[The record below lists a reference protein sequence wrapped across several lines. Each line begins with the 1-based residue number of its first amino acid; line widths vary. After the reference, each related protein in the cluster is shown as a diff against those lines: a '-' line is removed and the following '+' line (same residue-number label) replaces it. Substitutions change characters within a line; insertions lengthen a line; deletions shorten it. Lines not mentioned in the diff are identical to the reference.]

1 MSIFIGIDWSENKHD
16 IEFMNEAGATLARL
30 TIPHSPEGFLK
41 LDATRQQLGI
51 AANDCLVAL
60 ETAHNLLIDFLW
72 AHAYT
77 QVYVVPPSVVK
88 SSRGRFSSSGA
99 RTDASDAHLLADLL
113 RTDRARLHPWHP
125 DSLLTR
131 QLRAKIG
138 FVHHLTRQSVRL
150 SNRLRAVLVRYYP
163 TALHVFSDLTTQIAL
178 EFIRMYPTP
187 AHAEGLTW
195 AEFQKFAV
203 QQHYPQPKKLT
214 ACFARMQTA
223 QPAATPETIQVY
235 HEEAVQLATLLL
247 SVVQAKQATLRQAQ
261 QLFQQHPDHAVF
273 DGLPGVGDLLA
284 PALLAKF
291 GDDRKRFPNSASV
304 QALAGTC
311 PVTDQS
317 GKRKVIKFR
326 HACDREFRTIAQQ
339 WARLS
344 LAESAWA
351 QAYFDQ
357 VRSHGQ
363 SDSHAYRCLA
373 NRWLAILW
381 KLWQTHQSYDEAYH
395 LKQRTI
401 HSKPRHRVQK

>member
-16 IEFMNEAGATLARL
+16 IEFMNEAGAALAQL
-30 TIPHSPEGFLK
+30 TIPHSPDGFLK
-41 LDATRQQLGI
+41 LETARQQVSG
-51 AANDCLVAL
+51 APKECLVAL

-72 AHAYT
+72 SHDYT

-88 SSRGRFSSSGA
+88 SSRGRFGSSGA

-138 FVHHLTRQSVRL
+138 FVHHLTRQCVRL

-163 TALHVFSDLTTQIAL
+163 AALHVFSDLTTQIAL
-178 EFIRMYPTP
+178 EFIRTYPTP
-187 AHAEGLTW
+187 AQAEALTW
-195 AEFQKFAV
+195 AEFQKFTEH
-203 QQHYPQPKKLT
+203 QRYPQPKKLKT
-214 ACFARMQTA
+214 CFARLQQA
-223 QPAATPETIQVY
+223 QPAATTETIQVY
-235 HEEAVQLATLLL
+235 QAEAVQLATLLL
-247 SVVQAKQATLRQAQ
+247 SVVQAKQAALRQAQ

-273 DGLPGVGDLLA
+273 ESLPGAGDLLA

-291 GDDRKRFPNSASV
+291 GDDRKRFPSPASV

-326 HACDREFRTIAQQ
+326 QACDREFRSIAQQ

-344 LAESAWA
+344 LGESTWA

-381 KLWQTHQSYDEAYH
+381 KLWQTHQAFDEAYH
-395 LKQRTI
+395 LKQRAL
-401 HSKPRHRVQK
+401 HSKPRHRARN